1 MADDPANR
9 DEGPASPED
18 VAAPS
23 EAASEHAVSEAE
35 APEQAQ
41 PTEPAP
47 PEDEAPEHA
56 IPESET
62 SEPPPPERPV
72 FDEPYDEPLPPEL
85 DPAEQ
90 YLRRV
95 RPRETRAAK
104 RMSPG
109 ARTALLGLAFVAP
122 CAVIALGLYLII
134 KGGSPRTQPQP
145 AESASAAAPL
155 ASNTGDAGPS
165 GAIIDAPPSLSKA
178 APADSAFADET
189 DDGEPEET
197 PKKAPPKPKHYATV
211 AQAAAESCSTA
222 SVDGLSRQIIEQA
235 RCIKPNAFVP
245 LPSRP
250 NLVLK
255 EHVFPYLELEA
266 RNHLVKALDANTKGK
281 MTVNSVLRTVAQ
293 QYLVWRWSSNKRCG
307 VQLATPP
314 GESNHEIGV
323 ALDIAEAGSWR
334 PALEAQDFKWLGTSD
349 RVHFD
354 YKGNDNP
361 PRTATDVLAFQTLWN
376 RNHPADKIAATGK
389 YNPETEQRLKK
400 APPDGFPLGSNCS
413 KAAPKH

>member
-9 DEGPASPED
+9 DADRAGPEEAGT
-18 VAAPS
+18 APS
-23 EAASEHAVSEAE
+23 EVAGEQPVREEHAPIEEPVQPAPHASE
-35 APEQAQ
+35 
-41 PTEPAP
+41 EPAE
-47 PEDEAPEHA
+47 PET

-62 SEPPPPERPV
+62 SEPPPPQAPV

-90 YLRRV
+90 YLLRLQ
-95 RPRETRAAK
+95 PREARAPK
-104 RMSPG
+104 PMSAG
-109 ARTALLGLAFVAP
+109 TRTALLGLAFVVP
-122 CAVIALGLYLII
+122 CAVIALGLYFII
-134 KGGSPRTQPQP
+134 KGGAPRTSPQP
-145 AESASAAAPL
+145 AESASVAAPQASDAADAAA
-155 ASNTGDAGPS
+155 A
-165 GAIIDAPPSLSKA
+165 AIVDAPPTMLKA
-178 APADSAFADET
+178 APADSAFGDET
-189 DDGEPEET
+189 DDGEPAEP

-266 RNHLVKALDANTKGK
+266 RNHLVKALDAHTSGK

-323 ALDIAEAGSWR
+323 ALDIAEAGTWR

-354 YKGNDNP
+354 YKGNEGP

-376 RNHPADKIAATGK
+376 RNHPTDKIATTGK
-389 YNPETEQRLKK
+389 YSPETEQRLKK
-400 APPDGFPLGSNCS
+400 APPDGFALGATCKPAS
-413 KAAPKH
+413 KH